1 MRPLLFTLVFLIVHQ
16 PLMAEVNKHF
26 AKPNYEQIKKL
37 TTNKAL
43 ATWYPKLL
51 TRYNNH
57 DTTLSNADFHLLYYG
72 FFFQPEYKK
81 VGMPLAVK
89 DSIKAIYKKQ
99 NFTNK
104 ATKDERIQLIGL
116 TQTLLKTE
124 PFNVNSLNRLYIL
137 YLELGKKDSSN
148 LYKYKLEKVAQ
159 TLFASGD
166 GRTDSTG
173 IHVLAIDDEYSILS
187 LLGYEY
193 EGSHTHTK
201 SHADLLKVRKNDDN
215 IDGMYFDVKQILKV
229 K

>member
-1 MRPLLFTLVFLIVHQ
+1 MRTLLFLLLLLVVQKSL
-16 PLMAEVNKHF
+16 LAEEKHF

-43 ATWYPKLL
+43 PTWYPKLL
-51 TRYNNH
+51 ARYNNH
-57 DTTLSNADFHLLYYG
+57 DTTLTNADFHLLYYG

-81 VGMPLAVK
+81 VGMPMAVK

-104 ATKDERIQLIGL
+104 ATKDERIQMIGF

-166 GRTDSTG
+166 GKSDSTG

-193 EGSHTHTK
+193 DGSHTHTK
-201 SHADLLKVRKNDDN
+201 NHADLLKVRKNDDN